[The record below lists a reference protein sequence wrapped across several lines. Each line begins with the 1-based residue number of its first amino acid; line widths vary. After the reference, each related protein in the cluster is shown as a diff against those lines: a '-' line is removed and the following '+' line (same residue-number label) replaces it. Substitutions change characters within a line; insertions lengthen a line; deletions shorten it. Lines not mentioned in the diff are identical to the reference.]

1 MLHTSSLSHPRR
13 QSGFTIVEVLVVV
26 TILGL
31 LAALALPSFQ
41 PLIERWR
48 VKTTIEELQSSLYFA
63 RSKAIGL
70 GGKIAIVKN
79 DVSGSCVSTGNDDW
93 KCGWRIFVDADN
105 NGTQAACTP
114 ADPTECT
121 IQESN
126 PSPNMLVVV
135 APTDGGGL
143 FMDRNGRFTDKK
155 GLVPVNTLSMDV
167 IAKDR
172 TLTDLSTRRLCIFGA
187 GRFKQIKGSES
198 C

>member
-1 MLHTSSLSHPRR
+1 M
-13 QSGFTIVEVLVVV
+13 VVS
-26 TILGL
+26 ILGL
-31 LAALALPSFQ
+31 LVALALPSFQ
-41 PLIERWR
+41 PLVERWR
-48 VKTTIEELQSSLYFA
+48 VKTTIEELQGSLYYA
-63 RSKAIGL
+63 RSKAIA
-70 GGKIAIVKN
+70 GGTNIAIVKN
-79 DVSGSCVSTGNDDW
+79 DVSGSCVSSGNDDW
-93 KCGWRIFVDADN
+93 RCGWRIFVDADK

-121 IQESN
+121 IQEST
-126 PSPNMLVVV
+126 PSPNTFVIV

-155 GLVPVNTLSMDV
+155 GIVPVNTLSMDV

-187 GRFKQIKGSES
+187 GRFKQVKGSES